1 MRLDRL
7 DRSVVVLAVE
17 AIGDAVA
24 VGDCIPCAV
33 VESLAETSLVWRLGD
48 GLPENDRCEG
58 VPSFGT
64 GLVMEGR
71 LDKGMLLE
79 AS

>member
-7 DRSVVVLAVE
+7 DRSVVILVVGATCG
-17 AIGDAVA
+17 AIA

-33 VESLAETSLVWRLGD
+33 VELLAETSLVWRLGD
-48 GLPENDRCEG
+48 GFPENDLCDG
-58 VPSFGT
+58 DSSFDA
-64 GLVMEGR
+64 GLVMEDR